1 MSKTVDLTTG
11 DAAVVAALTEEN
23 RTLWAAVESMRAQL
37 AELELLADT
46 DTLTPILN
54 RRAFLRELECAIQI
68 LSRHGVS
75 AAVLFIDINHL
86 KSINDTHG
94 HQAGDAAIL
103 HVARL
108 LREHVRVSDTVA
120 RIGGDEFG
128 IILTHLDE
136 PSAQAKATALIAQ
149 VNTAPFHWDGAE
161 APLSVGC
168 GLAIVRPDDCIR
180 TVMARSDAAM
190 YAARRVQRSLK

>member
-1 MSKTVDLTTG
+1 MSKTVDLDRG
-11 DAAVVAALTEEN
+11 DAGVMAALTEEN

-46 DTLTPILN
+46 DTLTPIFN

-68 LSRHGVS
+68 MSRHGVP
-75 AAVLFIDINHL
+75 AAVLFMDINHL
-86 KSINDTHG
+86 KSINDTFG

-103 HVARL
+103 HVAQR

-128 IILTHLDE
+128 IILTHLEGD
-136 PSAQAKATALIAQ
+136 AALAKANALIAH
-149 VNTAPFHWDGAE
+149 VNAAPFQWEGRE
-161 APLSVGC
+161 IPLSIGC
-168 GLAIVRPDDCIR
+168 GSAIVDPGDCVR
-180 TVMARSDAAM
+180 TVMARADAAM
-190 YAARRVQRSLK
+190 YAARRAQRSLK